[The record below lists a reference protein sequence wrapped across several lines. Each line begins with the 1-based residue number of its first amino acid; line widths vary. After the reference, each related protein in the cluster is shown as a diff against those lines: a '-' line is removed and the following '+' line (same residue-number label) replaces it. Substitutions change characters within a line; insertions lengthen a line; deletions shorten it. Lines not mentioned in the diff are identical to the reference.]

1 VWRECFNLYWSDS
14 SENWTHLYILPS
26 LSMLGGNEMTVEE
39 WDKTEKDLKN
49 IAEFEFNKHTEKTF
63 AKALL
68 LIMEKV
74 RFQL

>member
-1 VWRECFNLYWSDS
+1 
-14 SENWTHLYILPS
+14 
-26 LSMLGGNEMTVEE
+26 MTVKE
-39 WDKTEKDLKN
+39 WNETEKNLKN

-68 LIMEKV
+68 LIMQKV